1 MGGIRDWPVFQRMPA
16 MGTLQ
21 WALLFSIALHLALLT
36 VRFVNPQAFNRL
48 FEDTPLEVIL
58 VNAKGKTPPVKA
70 QAIAQTALEG
80 GGDALQGRASSLFA
94 VSPQSQEGDVR
105 AQLASG
111 GTPSLQAQQ
120 NILLSQIRS
129 QLTALEHHPLSDS
142 PHQPQQAQKEQRRQM
157 LALLGEIEKR
167 IHTENSR
174 PKKKYL
180 SPAVKEAAYA
190 VYYDTMRRAIETR
203 GTSHFP
209 EIAGKKLYG
218 VLTMIVTVNA
228 NGQVIDAE
236 MVESSGNPALDA
248 RAQEI
253 ARTSGPFGPFGEAM
267 RRSADQLAI
276 VSRFHFAKDET
287 LQTHMVVPP

>member
-1 MGGIRDWPVFQRMPA
+1 
-16 MGTLQ
+16 
-21 WALLFSIALHLALLT
+21 
-36 VRFVNPQAFNRL
+36 
-48 FEDTPLEVIL
+48 
-58 VNAKGKTPPVKA
+58 
-70 QAIAQTALEG
+70 
-80 GGDALQGRASSLFA
+80 
-94 VSPQSQEGDVR
+94 
-105 AQLASG
+105 
-111 GTPSLQAQQ
+111 
-120 NILLSQIRS
+120 
-129 QLTALEHHPLSDS
+129 
-142 PHQPQQAQKEQRRQM
+142 M

-203 GTSHFP
+203 GTTHFP

-218 VLTMIVTVNA
+218 VLTMIVTVHS

>member
-1 MGGIRDWPVFQRMPA
+1 MGGIRDWPGFQRMPTL
-16 MGTLQ
+16 GTLQ
-21 WALLFSIALHLALLT
+21 WTLFISIALHLALLT
-36 VRFVNPQAFNRL
+36 VRFVNPQAFNRF

-80 GGDALQGRASSLFA
+80 GGDALQGRASSPVSA
-94 VSPQSQEGDVR
+94 SPQSQEGDVR
-105 AQLASG
+105 AQWASG
-111 GTPSLQAQQ
+111 ATPSLQAQQ
-120 NILLSQIRS
+120 NILLSHIKT
-129 QLTALEHHPLSDS
+129 QLAALEHQPLSDA
-142 PHQPQQAQKEQRRQM
+142 PHQPQEAKKEQRRQM

-167 IHTENSR
+167 IHTENAR
-174 PKKKYL
+174 PKKRYL

-203 GTSHFP
+203 GTTHFP
-209 EIAGKKLYG
+209 EMAGNKLYG

-228 NGQVIDAE
+228 KGHVIDAE
-236 MVESSGNPALDA
+236 MINSSGNAALDA

-253 ARTSGPFGPFGEAM
+253 ARTAGPFGPFSEAM

-276 VSRFHFAKDET
+276 VSRFHFSKDET
-287 LQTHMVVPP
+287 LQTQMVLSP